1 MEKFNPMSQRGTPVK
16 LSFKP
21 KNGNDKHVTSI
32 CKQSFKDE
40 ANVNNIIRR
49 YQKTGL
55 LVDPTKVGRSRTAQ
69 FGDFSDI
76 TDLPQTL
83 QRINDANTAFMRL
96 PPQVREKFQN
106 DVGKLLTFVQNPE
119 NTNASIDLGLL
130 PESMRIKDSEVVEN
144 ERKTK
149 TKREAIEALAEVVL
163 GKMKGESPAGD
174 KPAATGGKN

>member
-1 MEKFNPMSQRGTPVK
+1 MEKFNPLSMRGIPQK
-16 LSFKP
+16 ISFKP
-21 KNGNDKHVTSI
+21 KNQNDTHVMSR
-32 CKQSFKDE
+32 CKQSYQDE

-69 FGDFSDI
+69 FGDFADI
-76 TDLPQTL
+76 TDLPTTL
-83 QRINDANTAFMRL
+83 QRISDANTAFMKL

-106 DVGKLLTFVQNPE
+106 DVGKLLSFVQNPE

-130 PESMRIKDSEVVEN
+130 PETMRVKDSEVVEN

-163 GKMKGESPAGD
+163 GKMKGEAPAGA
-174 KPAATGGKN
+174 KPGATGA